1 MATLSWKNWPRLV
14 EHLSRSVDL
23 EATAREHGLLR
34 RRRRVGT
41 ASDLL
46 RLALA
51 YGPGG
56 QSLRETV
63 AWAEMQ
69 GLATL
74 SAPALLYQ
82 LRDAADWLEH
92 VAATLLSGF
101 PAATQHARL
110 PLRIIDG
117 SMISAPGTGADW
129 RLHASYDPLLHR
141 FERLE
146 LTGRSTAEALE
157 RSLIVP
163 GALHIADRVYAR
175 PGSLRHVTEQ
185 AGDYLVRLGSRSLR
199 LLDTHGKLLILPELL
214 EQATREGRID
224 MPVVIDRHPK
234 RMARPT
240 ASIAAKQA
248 QSCPERP
255 PCGQSKWQPLSAR
268 LVILPK
274 PADAAAT
281 SRKKALRA
289 SQKGMHQPEA
299 TNVEAAGYLML
310 ITSLPP
316 DEYPPDDLAA
326 FYRMRWQIEIA
337 FKRLKSLIHID
348 RLPAKEPRLAK
359 AWLSAHLIIAILI
372 DAITP
377 QLRDSPPSAAKA

>member
-1 MATLSWKNWPRLV
+1 MAKLSWKNWPQLV
-14 EHLSRSVDL
+14 EHLSQTVDL
-23 EATAREHGLLR
+23 EASARDHGLLR
-34 RRRRVGT
+34 RRRCVGS

-46 RLALA
+46 RLAFA

-63 AWAEMQ
+63 AWAEME

-92 VAATLLSGF
+92 VAATLLSRSCAAAY
-101 PAATQHARL
+101 PASL
-110 PLRIIDG
+110 PLRLIDG
-117 SMISAPGTGADW
+117 SMISAPGMGEGW
-129 RLHASYDPLLHR
+129 RLHASYDPVMHR
-141 FERLE
+141 FACLA
-146 LTGRSTAEALE
+146 LTGQDGAEALE
-157 RSLIVP
+157 RSVIVP

-175 PGSLRHVTEQ
+175 PGSLRHVSEQ
-185 AGDYLVRLGSRSLR
+185 GGDYLVRLGSRSLR
-199 LLDTHGKLLILPELL
+199 LLDSDGKLLVLTELL
-214 EQATREGRID
+214 EQARREGGLD
-224 MPVVIDRHPK
+224 MSVIIDRHPK
-234 RMARPT
+234 RMVRSGT
-240 ASIAAKQA
+240 AKQ
-248 QSCPERP
+248 
-255 PCGQSKWQPLSAR
+255 GQWQPLAAR

-274 PADAAAT
+274 PSEAAAT

-289 SQKGMHQPEA
+289 SQKGMHQPED
-299 TNVEAAGYLML
+299 TNIEAAGYLML

-316 DEYPPDDLAA
+316 DTYPADDLVAL
-326 FYRMRWQIEIA
+326 YRMRWQIEIA
-337 FKRLKSLIHID
+337 FKRLKSLIRID

-377 QLRDSPPSAAKA
+377 QLRDSPPSAVQT

>member
-23 EATAREHGLLR
+23 EATARDYGLLR
-34 RRRRVGT
+34 RRRCVGS

-51 YGPGG
+51 YGPGS

-63 AWAEMQ
+63 AWSEMQ
-69 GLATL
+69 GIATL

-82 LRDAADWLEH
+82 LRDASDWLEH
-92 VAATLLSGF
+92 VAATLLAGSVAT
-101 PAATQHARL
+101 PAPGRL

-117 SMISAPGTGADW
+117 SMISAPGAGADW
-129 RLHASYDPLLHR
+129 RLHASYDPVLHR

-146 LTGRSTAEALE
+146 LTGRGDAEALE
-157 RSLIVP
+157 RSVIVP

-175 PGSLRHVTEQ
+175 PGSLRHVTEH
-185 AGDYLVRLGSRSLR
+185 AGEYLVRLGSRSLR
-199 LLDTHGKLLILPELL
+199 LLDGNAKVLALPALL
-214 EQATREGRID
+214 ERATAQGGID

-234 RMARPT
+234 RVAKRVAKCADP
-240 ASIAAKQA
+240 AAAKQA
-248 QSCPERP
+248 Q
-255 PCGQSKWQPLSAR
+255 WQPLPAR

-274 PADAAAT
+274 PPEAAAT

-289 SQKGMHQPEA
+289 SQKGMHQPDA
-299 TNVEAAGYLML
+299 NNVEAAGYLML
-310 ITSLPP
+310 ITSLPS
-316 DEYPPDDLAA
+316 DEYPPDDLVAL
-326 FYRMRWQIEIA
+326 YRMRWQIEIA

-348 RLPAKEPRLAK
+348 RLPVKEPGLAK

-372 DAITP
+372 DTITP
-377 QLRDSPPSAAKA
+377 QLRDSPPSAAKV